1 MRLSPRLSSTLSL
14 ASIHTESSAIQN
26 DDWNLAWV
34 LSYRLACLATGAV
47 ELRRVERDSNSGAGT
62 STGPYTENS
71 LSARLNM
78 SF

>member
-1 MRLSPRLSSTLSL
+1 MSL

-26 DDWNLAWV
+26 DDWSLAWV
-34 LSYRLACLATGAV
+34 LSYRLARQATGAV
-47 ELRRVERDSNSGAGT
+47 ELRRVERDSSSVS